1 MTRAK
6 LAALAGGATL
16 ALMLG
21 GCTYDYLQN
30 TDRVGYHAGDAVKA
44 NLTSATVNPTKK
56 SMYDKSGLGKNGD
69 VIPADPSTAAAT
81 P

>member
-1 MTRAK
+1 MTRTRLIVA
-6 LAALAGGATL
+6 AGGAAI
-16 ALMLG
+16 ALVLS
-21 GCTYDYLQN
+21 GCTYDYLQH